1 MERVFRYLASL
12 LYFFDR
18 LDKLLALESSAA
30 GEEEQEEREQKRRV
44 EKGGETQ
51 MRITVRIRRE
61 SLLAFIIQC
70 EKDTLQ
76 T

>member
-30 GEEEQEEREQKRRV
+30 GREKTGGNTKEER
-44 EKGGETQ
+44 GE
-51 MRITVRIRRE
+51 RIKEERATV
-61 SLLAFIIQC
+61 
-70 EKDTLQ
+70 
-76 T
+76 